1 MIITIA
7 LPSGMTDPNV
17 NPDTAPT
24 WLDVDGTPYLV
35 ASGLLEGDYAT
46 SDPIT
51 AQPDRL
57 NVVVGMDGLEALSAM
72 GLSPYSPPEE

>member
-7 LPSGMTDPNV
+7 LPPGMTDPNV

-24 WLDVDGTPYLV
+24 WLDGDGNPYLV
-35 ASGLLEGDYAT
+35 ASGLLEGDYTT

-51 AQPDRL
+51 AQPDRI